1 VYIVGYSFTT
11 GLWLLSILATPPL
24 RYIIWSVAMVID
36 LAIPTQAWRI
46 LVGPSVVTS
55 HLAERFGTFFI
66 IVLGESVAA
75 AVAGAAGIELTPASW
90 IVAGVCFVVAL
101 SLWWIYFDLAD
112 TSVVGRGALGLVFVY
127 AHFALLGGVAAFG
140 EGTRLAIVGAARP
153 SLGAG
158 ARWAMAG
165 GLGAFAL
172 SLAVIHLG
180 AEWTSVRD
188 RTFLGR
194 IGLAGLCFTLAVV
207 GGELSPPV
215 FTVLVAAAVLGQLML
230 EALTPRTG
238 AASVV
243 QDSARPAENDRA
255 PVGPVHGAGA
265 VR

>member
-1 VYIVGYSFTT
+1 
-11 GLWLLSILATPPL
+11 
-24 RYIIWSVAMVID
+24 
-36 LAIPTQAWRI
+36 
-46 LVGPSVVTS
+46 
-55 HLAERFGTFFI
+55 
-66 IVLGESVAA
+66 
-75 AVAGAAGIELTPASW
+75 
-90 IVAGVCFVVAL
+90 
-101 SLWWIYFDLAD
+101 
-112 TSVVGRGALGLVFVY
+112 
-127 AHFALLGGVAAFG
+127 
-140 EGTRLAIVGAARP
+140 
-153 SLGAG
+153 
-158 ARWAMAG
+158 MAG